1 MCSINM
7 WSAETT
13 IFKTL
18 LIIMTVCFLLHAG
31 MVTDG
36 EFNSLRTQ
44 GETRPVHIWQL
55 IHEARESV
63 SRQKERT
70 LLKFLKRLEVFM
82 FVNLFI

>member
-1 MCSINM
+1 M